1 MNSVLI
7 IDDDKELCTLMKKCV
22 EQENLS
28 AVVAHGGLEGL
39 RLLEENKDTC
49 SLIIL
54 DVMMPDMNGF
64 QVLQEIR
71 KKNNVP
77 VLMLTAKSDE
87 EDKVSGLRL
96 GADDYLTKPF
106 GINELMARVNSLIR
120 RYTTLNPVA
129 GSEAATMLLKDMVID
144 KVNRTVTLQNLP
156 VELTGKEFDL
166 LVFLASNKGRV
177 FTKKQIYTQVW
188 AEEYAF
194 DDSNIMSFI
203 KDALM
208 DIKSGNLNRRVLVRE
223 SDMTK
228 QICYDINEIAMSSQ
242 SRLIQQKQSEQAY
255 KRLMTSLSHD
265 VKTPLASL
273 VGYLEAVESKMVTG
287 AEQEEYIRVAAEK
300 AHHLK
305 EFVTVLFEWVKLD
318 AGEQIFHFEL
328 CDLNELSRNIM
339 ADWVP
344 LLESHDLTY
353 EIEIPETEYM
363 TRVDS
368 TAYTRILNNLLQNIL
383 THSVASQVSLTVTE
397 TEQQAKIVVA
407 DNGKGISVSDLPHI
421 FERMYQCDHSR
432 AAKGNGLGLSI
443 AKELVSVHKGTITA
457 ASIPGAGTTFTIMLP
472 KAL

>member
-1 MNSVLI
+1 MDV
-7 IDDDKELCTLMKKCV
+7 
-22 EQENLS
+22 NLY
-28 AVVAHGGLEGL
+28 
-39 RLLEENKDTC
+39 LL
-49 SLIIL
+49 LAL
-54 DVMMPDMNGF
+54 
-64 QVLQEIR
+64 L
-71 KKNNVP
+71 
-77 VLMLTAKSDE
+77 
-87 EDKVSGLRL
+87 
-96 GADDYLTKPF
+96 
-106 GINELMARVNSLIR
+106 
-120 RYTTLNPVA
+120 
-129 GSEAATMLLKDMVID
+129 AT
-144 KVNRTVTLQNLP
+144 
-156 VELTGKEFDL
+156 L
-166 LVFLASNKGRV
+166 LVIAYLLTRLHRV
-177 FTKKQIYTQVW
+177 RGQL
-188 AEEYAF
+188 
-194 DDSNIMSFI
+194 SLI

-407 DNGKGISVSDLPHI
+407 DNGKGISISDLPHI
-421 FERMYQCDHSR
+421 FERMYQCDLSR
-432 AAKGNGLGLSI
+432 SARGNGLGLSI
-443 AKELVSVHKGTITA
+443 AKELVSVHKGSITA
-457 ASIPGAGTTFTIMLP
+457 DSAPGAGTTFTITIP

>member
-1 MNSVLI
+1 
-7 IDDDKELCTLMKKCV
+7 
-22 EQENLS
+22 
-28 AVVAHGGLEGL
+28 
-39 RLLEENKDTC
+39 
-49 SLIIL
+49 
-54 DVMMPDMNGF
+54 
-64 QVLQEIR
+64 
-71 KKNNVP
+71 
-77 VLMLTAKSDE
+77 
-87 EDKVSGLRL
+87 
-96 GADDYLTKPF
+96 
-106 GINELMARVNSLIR
+106 
-120 RYTTLNPVA
+120 
-129 GSEAATMLLKDMVID
+129 
-144 KVNRTVTLQNLP
+144 
-156 VELTGKEFDL
+156 
-166 LVFLASNKGRV
+166 
-177 FTKKQIYTQVW
+177 
-188 AEEYAF
+188 
-194 DDSNIMSFI
+194 
-203 KDALM
+203 
-208 DIKSGNLNRRVLVRE
+208 
-223 SDMTK
+223 
-228 QICYDINEIAMSSQ
+228 
-242 SRLIQQKQSEQAY
+242 
-255 KRLMTSLSHD
+255 MTSLSHD

-305 EFVTVLFEWVKLD
+305 EFVTVLFEWVKLY
-318 AGEQIFHFEL
+318 AGEQNFHFEL

-363 TRVDS
+363 KRVDS

-407 DNGKGISVSDLPHI
+407 DNGKGISISDLPHI